1 MEKVVYFQDVA
12 PQICAFVWVAV
23 AVLSAFLVYELVW
36 RQKHPQAAAGKL
48 TSAEKRAVSRRLF
61 FVFAF
66 LFMWIL
72 AFAGYLLTITE
83 SGGYMYVPF
92 ALICLGGLFLC
103 FLFRK

>member
-48 TSAEKRAVSRRLF
+48 TSAEKKSRFPQTVFCFCFSVYVDFGFCQLSAHHNGKRRLHVCALCADLLGRAVFVLF
-61 FVFAF
+61 V
-66 LFMWIL
+66 
-72 AFAGYLLTITE
+72 
-83 SGGYMYVPF
+83 
-92 ALICLGGLFLC
+92 
-103 FLFRK
+103 

>member
-12 PQICAFVWVAV
+12 PHIYAFVGVAV
-23 AVLSAFLVYELVW
+23 VVLSAFLVYEFIW

-72 AFAGYLLTITE
+72 TFVSYLLTVTE

-103 FLFRK
+103 FSFRK